1 MRIIRAATVV
11 AGAIVWAVAA
21 SAQVADQAGY
31 HDPQLFTRLPGY
43 FLSEGGSFREEQFAS
58 HTFTVQQG
66 NRRSEERVEGHLLQ
80 YQYSF
85 GQGGGAPASGLQII
99 RNYEAAVR
107 RLGGQV
113 LYSVEDFP
121 ASHSTLKLTR
131 DGKET
136 WVEVEAYGNTY
147 TLVIVEKAAMTQD
160 VVADA
165 NALQGGLAQS
175 GHVEVPGIFF
185 DVARSEVKP
194 QSEPALREVV
204 RLLQANPT
212 WRLWVVGHT
221 DSQGS
226 AESNVTLSEARAA
239 AVVRSLTTAGIAA
252 ERLAPHGAGP
262 YAPVATNDTEEG
274 RARNRRVELVK
285 R

>member
-1 MRIIRAATVV
+1 MHIGRAAPVI
-11 AGAIVWAVAA
+11 AGAMLWAVAA
-21 SAQVADQAGY
+21 TAQTADQPGF
-31 HDPQLFTRLPGY
+31 HDPQLFTRMPGY
-43 FLSEGGSFREEQFAS
+43 FLFEGSAVREEQFAA

-66 NRRSEERVEGHLLQ
+66 GRRSEERVEGHLTQ
-80 YQYSF
+80 YLYTF

-99 RNYEAAVR
+99 RNYEAAAR

-131 DGKET
+131 DGKEI
-136 WVEVEAYGNTY
+136 WVEVEASGGTY
-147 TLVIVEKAAMTQD
+147 TLAIVERAAMTQD

-175 GHVEVPGIFF
+175 GHAEVPGIFF
-185 DVARSEVKP
+185 DVGRSEVKP

-204 RLLQANPT
+204 RLLQNNPAM
-212 WRLWVVGHT
+212 RLWVVGHT

-239 AVVRSLTTAGIAA
+239 AVVRSLTALGIAA

-262 YAPVATNDTEEG
+262 FAPVASNDTVVG
-274 RARNRRVELVK
+274 RAHNRRVELVK